1 MTVLELTPAPGII
14 PALGQATERRP
25 VARHWVVFTA
35 LVILAFF
42 ALIYSRTALD
52 DSAFLVQQLESGIA
66 DEEARYWQLR
76 LEVAELQAP
85 DRIAEEAARLGL
97 IYPAGGPVPL
107 DVPGVVR
114 AEPSDL
120 DDRWAQIKSIL
131 SAQP

>member
-1 MTVLELTPAPGII
+1 MTVLELTPLPLNV
-14 PALGQATERRP
+14 PAQRQAVERRP
-25 VARHWVVFTA
+25 VARHWVVFTL
-35 LVILAFF
+35 LVVLAFF

-97 IYPAGGPVPL
+97 IYPQGGPVPL

-114 AEPSDL
+114 GEPSDL
-120 DDRWAQIKSIL
+120 DDRWAHIKSLL

>member
-1 MTVLELTPAPGII
+1 MTVLELTPLPLNV
-14 PALGQATERRP
+14 PAQHQAVERRP
-25 VARHWVVFTA
+25 VARHWVVFTL
-35 LVILAFF
+35 LVVLAFF

-97 IYPAGGPVPL
+97 IYPQGGPVPL

-114 AEPSDL
+114 GEPSDL
-120 DDRWAQIKSIL
+120 DDRWAHIKSLL

>member
-1 MTVLELTPAPGII
+1 
-14 PALGQATERRP
+14 
-25 VARHWVVFTA
+25 
-35 LVILAFF
+35 
-42 ALIYSRTALD
+42 
-52 DSAFLVQQLESGIA
+52 QQLEAGIA

-85 DRIAEEAARLGL
+85 ERIAQEAAHLGL
-97 IYPAGGPVPL
+97 LYPEGGPVPL

-114 AEPSDL
+114 AQPSDL